1 MSPLLVKLLF
11 RMKKYFRKGGAGKGG
26 GSQSLQGTFLQNEE
40 EQKKKVIKDCNI
52 SSDTETAH
60 RAFQFAPW
68 VCSL

>member
-1 MSPLLVKLLF
+1 MSPVLVKLLF
-11 RMKKYFRKGGAGKGG
+11 HMKKYFRKGGGEGG

-40 EQKKKVIKDCNI
+40 EQKKKVIKDCNM

-68 VCSL
+68 VCLL